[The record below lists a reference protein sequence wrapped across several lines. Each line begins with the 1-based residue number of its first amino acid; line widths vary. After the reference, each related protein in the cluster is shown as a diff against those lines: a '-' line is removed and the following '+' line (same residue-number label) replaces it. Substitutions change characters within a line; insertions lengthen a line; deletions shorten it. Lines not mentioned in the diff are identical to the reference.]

1 MKRNLVEVPATALAL
16 LIVGCVTLASDEPD
30 RAAAIRRFEQVA
42 PGLYRGGQ
50 PTAAG
55 FGFLKWR
62 GIRTVINLREELD
75 ERALVEALGFKY
87 IYMPLDAGDPVTDQ
101 AIRTFFTT
109 INDPANQPV
118 FVHCQ
123 RGSDRTGIMVGF
135 FRIAMQGWDPERA
148 YREARLMGM
157 RWWYRG
163 LKRQLYEFAEK
174 RGFHVSGGTT
184 TALPDFKSADV
195 P

>member
-1 MKRNLVEVPATALAL
+1 MKLAPIRVLATALAL
-16 LIVGCVTLASDEPD
+16 LIVGCLTLASDESQ
-30 RAAAIRRFEQVA
+30 REAAIRRFEQVA

-50 PTAAG
+50 PTGAG
-55 FGFLKWR
+55 FVFLKWR
-62 GIRTVINLREELD
+62 GIRTVINLRKELD

-87 IYMPLDAGDPVTDQ
+87 VYIPLDDEDPIPDQ

-123 RGSDRTGIMVGF
+123 QGSDRTGIMVGF

-148 YREARLMGM
+148 YREARLLGL

-163 LKRQLYEFAEK
+163 LKRQLYEFADK
-174 RGFHVSGGTT
+174 RASSIPGVVAGG
-184 TALPDFKSADV
+184 LH
-195 P
+195 

>member
-1 MKRNLVEVPATALAL
+1 MKQALIRVLATALAL
-16 LIVGCVTLASDEPD
+16 LIVGSLALARDEPE
-30 RAAAIRRFEQVA
+30 REAAIRRFEQVA

-62 GIRTVINLREELD
+62 GIRTIINLREEFD
-75 ERALVEALGFKY
+75 ERAVVEALGFKY
-87 IYMPLDAGDPVTDQ
+87 VYIPLDAGDPIHER
-101 AIRTFFTT
+101 AIKTFLGTV
-109 INDPANQPV
+109 NDPANQPV

-135 FRIAMQGWDPERA
+135 FRIAMQGWDAERA
-148 YREARLMGM
+148 YEEARLLGM
-157 RWWYRG
+157 HWWYRR
-163 LKRQLYEFAEK
+163 LKRQLYEFAG
-174 RGFHVSGGTT
+174 RRDFHVPRRE
-184 TALPDFKSADV
+184 TAAFPDFKSVEV